1 MISQLIGLPF
11 PMPSYLWSVLAGMWI
26 LLKTEVFW
34 GSNCSSNF
42 SAGLVILFRSIEKLF
57 LHSLC
62 WEVPFLATLFELY
75 FKVSFNVRKIRL
87 LLSAVSS
94 VAIGEVR
101 DTAVLMSFK
110 QRGWWIMKW
119 LKQGMAHWWFNLQM
133 FQRGTAQL
141 SISLLHESW
150 FFCIFWVHLKVLS
163 AFKMLLHFYRII
175 LKSWTAGLSGSH
187 FLFAGIAKIA

>member
-1 MISQLIGLPF
+1 M
-11 PMPSYLWSVLAGMWI
+11 
-26 LLKTEVFW
+26 
-34 GSNCSSNF
+34 NCSSNL
-42 SAGLVILFRSIEKLF
+42 SAGLVVLFRSIEKLF
-57 LHSLC
+57 LCSLC
-62 WEVPFLATLFELY
+62 WDVPLLATLFEFY
-75 FKVSFNVRKIRL
+75 FKVYFNVRKIRL

-141 SISLLHESW
+141 STSLLYESW
-150 FFCIFWVHLKVLS
+150 FFSIFWVHLMDLS
-163 AFKMLLHFYRII
+163 ASEKLLHFCRIS
-175 LKSWTAGLSGSH
+175 LKKLNCRIEWFTFFVCWHSKDCLKNLWIWFSH
-187 FLFAGIAKIA
+187 KWLH